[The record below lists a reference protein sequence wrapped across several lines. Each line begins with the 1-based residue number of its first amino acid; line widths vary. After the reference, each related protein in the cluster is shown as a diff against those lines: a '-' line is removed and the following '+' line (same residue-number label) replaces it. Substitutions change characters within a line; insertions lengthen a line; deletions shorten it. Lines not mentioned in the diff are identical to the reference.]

1 MTSWQQDWAENKYW
15 VMAHSQQ
22 HYNQIRQLAKNNDWT
37 VDKATEFNRL
47 LAEAEQQVPTVKTLT
62 TAYQHIWGYFKK
74 IATLEEKETYLTTLA
89 QLASGHDQLG
99 PFLKGLTVKYQVA
112 YLLQSGLIRELDDST
127 GFSNLTPRQ
136 S

>member
-37 VDKATEFNRL
+37 VDKTTEFNRL
-47 LAEAEQQVPTVKTLT
+47 LAEAEQQVPTIKTLT

-74 IATLEEKETYLTTLA
+74 IATLEEKETYLNTLA
-89 QLASGHDQLG
+89 QLAGGHDQLG

-112 YLLQSGLIRELDDST
+112 YLLQSRLIRELDDT
-127 GFSNLTPRQ
+127 TDLTDI
-136 S
+136 

>member
-37 VDKATEFNRL
+37 VDKTTEFNRL

-74 IATLEEKETYLTTLA
+74 IATLEEKKTYLTTLA
-89 QLASGHDQLG
+89 QLAGGHDQLG

-112 YLLQSGLIRELDDST
+112 YLLQSRLIRELDDT
-127 GFSNLTPRQ
+127 TDFSDLTDI
-136 S
+136 

>member
-37 VDKATEFNRL
+37 VDKTTEFNRL
-47 LAEAEQQVPTVKTLT
+47 LAEAGQQVPTVKTLT

-74 IATLEEKETYLTTLA
+74 IATLEEKEAYLTTLA
-89 QLASGHDQLG
+89 QLAGGHDQLG

-112 YLLQSGLIRELDDST
+112 YLLQSRIIRELDDTT
-127 GFSNLTPRQ
+127 GFSDLTPQ
-136 S
+136 

>member
-1 MTSWQQDWAENKYW
+1 
-15 VMAHSQQ
+15 MAHSQQ

-112 YLLQSGLIRELDDST
+112 YLLQSRLIRELDDST

>member
-37 VDKATEFNRL
+37 VDKTTEFNRL
-47 LAEAEQQVPTVKTLT
+47 LAEAGQQVPTVKTLT

-74 IATLEEKETYLTTLA
+74 IATLEEKEAYLTTLA
-89 QLASGHDQLG
+89 QLAGGHDQLG

-112 YLLQSGLIRELDDST
+112 YLLQSRLIRELDDST
-127 GFSNLTPRQ
+127 GFSDLTPK
-136 S
+136 

>member
-37 VDKATEFNRL
+37 VDKTTEFNRL

-74 IATLEEKETYLTTLA
+74 IATLEEKETYLNTLA
-89 QLASGHDQLG
+89 QLAGGHDQLG

-112 YLLQSGLIRELDDST
+112 YLLQSRLIRELDDT
-127 GFSNLTPRQ
+127 TDLTDI
-136 S
+136 

>member
-37 VDKATEFNRL
+37 VDKTTEFNRL

-89 QLASGHDQLG
+89 QLAGGHDQLG

-112 YLLQSGLIRELDDST
+112 YLLQSRLFRELDDT
-127 GFSNLTPRQ
+127 TDLTDI
-136 S
+136 

>member
-37 VDKATEFNRL
+37 VDKTTEFNRL
-47 LAEAEQQVPTVKTLT
+47 LAEAGQQVPTVKTLT

-89 QLASGHDQLG
+89 QLAGGHDQLG
-99 PFLKGLTVKYQVA
+99 PFLKGLTVKYQVT
-112 YLLQSGLIRELDDST
+112 YLLQSRIIRELDDTT
-127 GFSNLTPRQ
+127 GFSDLTPQ
-136 S
+136 

>member
-37 VDKATEFNRL
+37 VDKTTEFNRL

-89 QLASGHDQLG
+89 QLAGGHDQLG

-112 YLLQSGLIRELDDST
+112 YLLQSRLIRELDDT
-127 GFSNLTPRQ
+127 TDLTDI
-136 S
+136 